1 VIDPVE
7 RLLAIAA
14 KYEAAGDRGR
24 AHAFSHGARLLTGK
38 EISPATI
45 RGLTGRGM
53 GPSILEE
60 VQLALAGLPSPRLVE
75 VAPSCFP
82 VCPVDHGIPS
92 SATDGINIE
101 SILAMAIER
110 KMTEV
115 TLMEHAPGFN
125 PGMEIAAFYRH
136 ANVWMMLAAKHGITG
151 EAVYDIEVL
160 PDGRLSCEPP
170 PGPWQASL
178 RLMPRV
184 NTEARLRLALGRG
197 AKRLYGALPELATLG
212 HLAPAMRLQ
221 HASWVLSPKHP
232 GTPELQA
239 ALRAAGI
246 DVLLASDAHQAD
258 QITFLD
264 AMYSSMVTLEG

>member
-38 EISPATI
+38 EISLATI
-45 RGLTGRGM
+45 RGLTGRGL

-82 VCPVDHGIPS
+82 VCLVDHGMPS
-92 SATDGINIE
+92 SATDGIDME

-110 KMTEV
+110 KMTGV
-115 TLMEHAPGFN
+115 TLMDHAPGFK

-136 ANVWMMLAAKHGITG
+136 ANGWMMLAAKHGITG
-151 EAVYDIEVL
+151 DAVYDIEVL

-197 AKRLYGALPELATLG
+197 AKRVYGALLELARAE
-212 HLAPAMRLQ
+212 HLAPAMRLLG
-221 HASWVLSPKHP
+221 AAWVVSPKHP
-232 GTPELQA
+232 GTPALLA
-239 ALRAAGI
+239 VLRAAGV
-246 DVLLASDAHQAD
+246 DVLLASDAHLAD

-264 AMYSSMVTLEG
+264 AMYSSMATLDE